1 LASASDDLQIILWDW
16 ALNQAAVAYESEH
29 HSNVFQVNFFLV
41 LIFQINSSFDF
52 IRRNLSHFLMIVKS

>member
-29 HSNVFQVNFFLV
+29 HSNVFQVNFFFFLSFK
-41 LIFQINSSFDF
+41 LILLLI
-52 IRRNLSHFLMIVKS
+52 LSGEIYPIF

>member
-29 HSNVFQVNFFLV
+29 HSNVFQVIFF
-41 LIFQINSSFDF
+41 SSSY
-52 IRRNLSHFLMIVKS
+52 LSN